1 MIKEAT
7 IVMILGMGTVFM
19 VLLALLGLMTLG
31 GRLAIRFARRPPD
44 EASPGASS
52 GAAAT
57 AAATAGD
64 APQERVAVAVAA
76 ARQHRARQERGV
88 KA

>member
-31 GRLAIRFARRPPD
+31 GRLALRFARRPPHD
-44 EASPGASS
+44 APPGDSS
-52 GAAAT
+52 RAAAT
-57 AAATAGD
+57 PAVPAGG

-76 ARQHRARQERGV
+76 ARQHRARRERGV